1 MFIGH
6 NTDKLQNEYVLHQQT
21 CNYTVQ
27 TYGLAVTWAF
37 HCPLVRVALLA
48 NTEPD
53 WTVRLSES
61 IDGLPVEHRYV
72 IAVTIYVYNDVD

>member
-37 HCPLVRVALLA
+37 HCPLVRVALLVYLQIQNQTGLLDLVKA
-48 NTEPD
+48 LMGC
-53 WTVRLSES
+53 RLS
-61 IDGLPVEHRYV
+61 IGTLLQ
-72 IAVTIYVYNDVD
+72 